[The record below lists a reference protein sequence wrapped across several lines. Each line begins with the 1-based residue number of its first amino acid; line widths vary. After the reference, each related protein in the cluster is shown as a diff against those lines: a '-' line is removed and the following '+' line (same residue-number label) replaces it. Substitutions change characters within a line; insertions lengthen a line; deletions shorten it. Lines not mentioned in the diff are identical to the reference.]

1 MFGAVAAIL
10 PTGGNEEVQRER
22 TRGTLIASAE
32 PLRTEPMRSAIS
44 LQGHSLT
51 RKDKGLGVDNTVGES
66 FCYLQPHRPKMHS
79 LGHD

>member
-22 TRGTLIASAE
+22 TRGTLISSAE
-32 PLRTEPMRSAIS
+32 PLRTEPMRTAIS

-51 RKDKGLGVDNTVGES
+51 RKDQGLGVDNTVGEPVTCS
-66 FCYLQPHRPKMHS
+66 HTGLECIAWGMT
-79 LGHD
+79 